1 MSEYKKIDKFGRY
14 KIITK
19 TIEHSDACVAFSDSA
34 KDYKRI
40 GAKLY

>member
-14 KIITK
+14 KAITGK
-19 TIEHSDACVAFSDSA
+19 REQSDPGVEFSDSG

-40 GAKLY
+40 GA